1 MRDTLRRRRAIQ
13 RFSDSA
19 IQRFSEVR
27 YRMQHNIVFFK
38 DDEGRIYH
46 TDSTF
51 GRGGEELLGAS
62 RDSTSSNLLRLG
74 FAQAA
79 RVYRAKPRAPILSS
93 HVG

>member
-38 DDEGRIYH
+38 DDEGGIYH

-51 GRGGEELLGAS
+51 SRGGEEFLGAS
-62 RDSTSSNLLRLG
+62 
-74 FAQAA
+74 

>member
-1 MRDTLRRRRAIQ
+1 MSWNAGHAAASPSDSAIQ

-51 GRGGEELLGAS
+51 GRGGEEFLGAS
-62 RDSTSSNLLRLG
+62 
-74 FAQAA
+74 